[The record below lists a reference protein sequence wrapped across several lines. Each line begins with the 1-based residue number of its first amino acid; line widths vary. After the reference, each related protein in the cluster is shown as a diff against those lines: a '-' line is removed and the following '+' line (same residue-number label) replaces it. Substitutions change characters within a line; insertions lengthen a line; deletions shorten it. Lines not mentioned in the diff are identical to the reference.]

1 MGAIPSLGA
10 ERFIWPL
17 QPHGHSM
24 QLRGIPPSTPA
35 PARPAVPHSRVH
47 LAWEETWIHSM
58 CYILKL
64 LKSGLVLLGSEC
76 PFRAVILTHNTCT
89 SHSPASFPVI
99 YNFSLKQRTEKKYTQ
114 YKSYFTTRILGCLG
128 GSVS

>member
-10 ERFIWPL
+10 ERFTWPL
-17 QPHGHSM
+17 QPHGHPM
-24 QLRGIPPSTPA
+24 QLRGIPTSTPA
-35 PARPAVPHSRVH
+35 SPRPAVPHSRVH
-47 LAWEETWIHSM
+47 LAREETWVHSM

-64 LKSGLVLLGSEC
+64 LKSRLVLLGSEC
-76 PFRAVILTHNTCT
+76 SFRPVILTHNICT
-89 SHSPASFPVI
+89 SHNPASFPVV
-99 YNFSLKQRTEKKYTQ
+99 YNFSLKPKTEKKYTR